1 MCPLLGIIA
10 SSDSQR
16 AWYLYAPRQGTT
28 GRLGTARVNTL
39 MPEVLARNSQ
49 QVESEKYRRKLQRIL
64 KTGDMAN
71 PGLSGGVAP
80 FERGRMS
87 EQKKSAY
94 LAPSLVNPPSTE
106 DEGPLFQCTQCDM
119 IVKESDPYCPFCGAI
134 FADAASQAQPKEQP
148 AERPERASPREP
160 FVRPDKFDIFSMMK
174 TRARSKDLLYHEA
187 LKGFTGSARLLEEI
201 EHLVSDVGT
210 LGTDTSKARRMI
222 GSAWEACRDGDWHL
236 VTTLAKQTEDLVSPS
251 IPDLVRREIA
261 QAREY
266 LQAAKSNGKDIS
278 AYVLKIKSAMQALHS
293 NDPDEAL
300 RITKELLDS
309 LREDS
314 IAWK

>member
-1 MCPLLGIIA
+1 M
-10 SSDSQR
+10 
-16 AWYLYAPRQGTT
+16 
-28 GRLGTARVNTL
+28 NTL
-39 MPEVLARNSQ
+39 MPDIHARNSQ
-49 QVESEKYRRKLQRIL
+49 PAESERYRRKLQRIL
-64 KTGDMAN
+64 KVGDMTN
-71 PGLSGGVAP
+71 PNLSGGVAP

-87 EQKKSAY
+87 EQKKSAF
-94 LAPSLVNPPSTE
+94 LAPGVVTPPAVQ
-106 DEGPLFQCTQCDM
+106 DDGPLFQCTECDM
-119 IVKESDPYCPFCGAI
+119 IVKETDPFCPFCGAI
-134 FADAASQAQPKEQP
+134 FADSSTAAETREQP
-148 AERPERASPREP
+148 PQKPERAAPREP
-160 FVRPDKFDIFSMMK
+160 FVRPERFDIFSMMK
-174 TRARSKDLLYHEA
+174 SSARSKDLLYKEA

-236 VTTLAKQTEDLVSPS
+236 VITLAKQTEDLVSPS

-266 LQAAKSNGKDIS
+266 LQAAKSSGKDIS
-278 AYVLKIKSAMQALHS
+278 AYVLRIKSAMQALHA
-293 NDPDEAL
+293 NNPDEAL

>member
-1 MCPLLGIIA
+1 
-10 SSDSQR
+10 
-16 AWYLYAPRQGTT
+16 
-28 GRLGTARVNTL
+28 
-39 MPEVLARNSQ
+39 MPDIHARNSQ
-49 QVESEKYRRKLQRIL
+49 QAESERYRRKLQRIL
-64 KTGDMAN
+64 KTGDMTN
-71 PGLSGGVAP
+71 PNLSGGVAP

-87 EQKKSAY
+87 DQKKSAF
-94 LAPSLVNPPSTE
+94 LAPGIASSSTIQ
-106 DEGPLFQCTQCDM
+106 DEGPLFQCTECDM
-119 IVKESDPYCPFCGAI
+119 IVKETDPYCPFCGAI
-134 FADAASQAQPKEQP
+134 FADSALQEETK
-148 AERPERASPREP
+148 ERPPEKTERAVLREP
-160 FVRPDKFDIFSMMK
+160 FVRPERFDIFSMMQS
-174 TRARSKDLLYHEA
+174 RARSKDMLYHEA

-201 EHLVSDVGT
+201 ERLVSDVGT

-236 VTTLAKQTEDLVSPS
+236 VSTLARQTEDLVSPS

-266 LQAAKSNGKDIS
+266 LQAAKSSGKDIS
-278 AYVLKIKSAMQALHS
+278 AYVLRIKSAMQALHS